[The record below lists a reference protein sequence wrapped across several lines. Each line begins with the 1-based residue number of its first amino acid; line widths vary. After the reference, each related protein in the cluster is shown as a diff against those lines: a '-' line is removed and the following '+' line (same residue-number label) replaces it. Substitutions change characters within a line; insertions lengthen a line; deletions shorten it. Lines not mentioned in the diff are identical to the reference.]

1 MLDNIASPFLVISAT
16 ISLSILAVIFFKL
29 SKEEPEY
36 DPSRKS
42 SRMSSLKSGS
52 SIKSIVVAE
61 FDEDAEFQARIWN

>member
-42 SRMSSLKSGS
+42 SRTSS
-52 SIKSIVVAE
+52 
-61 FDEDAEFQARIWN
+61 